1 MAADRSFVFGFRTGH
16 CVRGIVLFGGV
27 AILDLGWALFAT
39 STVIRAVNGVVAAL
53 LALLAAQM
61 VRHLV
66 ARVRGTR
73 RVVVGA
79 RMLTSPTGFALG
91 SPTAEIAY
99 GDMRDVTAT
108 GGEKGRVRITHP
120 RGTLEIDR
128 LMLGSD
134 GELDELV
141 GVLRKRVR
149 R

>member
-91 SPTAEIAY
+91 SPTAEES
-99 GDMRDVTAT
+99 RTAT
-108 GGEKGRVRITHP
+108 CATSP
-120 RGTLEIDR
+120 RPAA
-128 LMLGSD
+128 
-134 GELDELV
+134 
-141 GVLRKRVR
+141 R
-149 R
+149 RDASASRTPAARSRSTG